1 MLNKNFNM
9 LLNSMIFH
17 SGGQATLKTISGENG
32 SFSSGAYVADSSWKG
47 GADLQT
53 SDGLALVISTETF
66 NEDVDT
72 FALPTCFTDFADV
85 QTVRSDVSNEVAL
98 CCTRIITP
106 NSDAVIKSIALVSNW
121 SQSSGVFALLGF
133 ENLAEPVQLTAGEQ
147 HTFTFTIKV

>member
-9 LLNSMIFH
+9 VLNSLMFH
-17 SGGQATLKTISGENG
+17 SGQATLKTISGANG
-32 SFSSGAYVADSSWKG
+32 SFSDGAFRSNSSWKG
-47 GADLQT
+47 GTDFQT

-66 NEDVDT
+66 NEDVDN
-72 FALPTCFTDFADV
+72 FALPTCFTDYSDV
-85 QTVRSDVSNEVAL
+85 QQAKADASNEVAL
-98 CCTRIITP
+98 CYTRIITP
-106 NSDAVIKSIALVSNW
+106 NSDAVIKSIALVTNW

>member
-9 LLNSMIFH
+9 VLNSLTFH
-17 SGGQATLKTISGENG
+17 NSQATLKTISGTDG
-32 SFSSGAYVADSSWKG
+32 SFSQSAFMPNSSWKG
-47 GADLQT
+47 GADFQT

-66 NEDVDT
+66 NEDVDN
-72 FALPTCFTDFADV
+72 FALPTCFTDYSDV
-85 QTVRSDVSNEVAL
+85 QLAKADASNEVAL
-98 CCTRIITP
+98 CYTRIITP
-106 NSDAVIKSIALVSNW
+106 NSDVVIKSIALVVNW